1 MDITKSIT
9 VNLLEEDIKE
19 AIAQYVNKYSG
30 NDFTKDNVSISH
42 QEYGDDGACQ
52 HSHTEYKAT
61 VIETLINLS

>member
-9 VNLLEEDIKE
+9 VNLSEEDIKE

-30 NDFTKDNVSISH
+30 HDFTKDNVFISH
-42 QEYGDDGACQ
+42 QEYGDDGVCQ
-52 HSHTEYKAT
+52 HSYTKYKAT